1 MKVKWILEPDVFK
14 DNTDKLIEEIKKQG
28 MEVNVIP
35 YIPFDDELAE
45 RCLNIYGADECV
57 VFYGSLN
64 FGKKLRKIAWTPGV
78 YLNEKAFECTSYY
91 PYLKELLLHYQDYI
105 MLPYGDLAE
114 HKTRIFK
121 YFNSDK
127 IFIRPNSG
135 TKQFTGMVCTE
146 DNFYDCVK
154 LAGFYD
160 VEPELLV
167 LISGVAPLEREW
179 RFVIVDGEPVAG
191 SLYRDW
197 SAPEKITSGTVTRDY
212 VLMNSHSLWEEAKD
226 NNALMLAYEAVKRY
240 NPDRCWT
247 IDIAKTEYGTYHVL
261 EIGCFSCAGLYGC
274 DLEKV
279 VKEVSASALK
289 EWNEYNNVE

>member
-1 MKVKWILEPDVFK
+1 MKVKWLLEPDVFE
-14 DNTDKLIEEIKKQG
+14 DNTDKLIDEIKKQG

-35 YIPFDDELAE
+35 YIPFDDDLAE
-45 RCLNIYGADECV
+45 KCLKIYKADECV

-64 FGKKLRKIAWTPGV
+64 FGRKLRKLPWIPGV
-78 YLNEKAFECTSYY
+78 HLNEKAFECTSYY
-91 PYLKELLLHYQDYI
+91 PHLKELLLHYQDYI
-105 MLPYGDLAE
+105 MMPYGDLAE
-114 HKTRIFK
+114 HKTRIFR

-135 TKQFTGMVCTE
+135 TKEFTGMVCTE

-160 VEPELLV
+160 VEPNLLV
-167 LISGVAPLEREW
+167 LISGVEPLEKEW
-179 RFVIVDGEPVAG
+179 RFVIVDGKPVAG

-197 SAPEKITSGTVTRDY
+197 SAPEKITPGTVTKDY
-212 VLMNSHSLWEEAKD
+212 VLMNSHSLWEESTD
-226 NNALMLAYEAVKRY
+226 NNALMLAYEAAKRY

-247 IDIAKTEYGTYHVL
+247 IDIVKTEYRTYHVL

-279 VKEVSASALK
+279 VKKVSASALK